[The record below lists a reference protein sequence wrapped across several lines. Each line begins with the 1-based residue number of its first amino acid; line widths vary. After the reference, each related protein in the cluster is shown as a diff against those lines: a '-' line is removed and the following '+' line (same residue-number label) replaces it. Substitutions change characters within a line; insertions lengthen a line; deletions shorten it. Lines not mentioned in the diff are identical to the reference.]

1 MLLMI
6 ACGALLVVGL
16 ALTTMWSG
24 ERLVEPPAP
33 SALVTARTATPE
45 PAKRMPRHLAGL
57 RVYVWWATVFTVLGT
72 ASGLLITGAGGRLIM
87 RLLAETSP
95 EATGSITEAFARVG
109 DITVEGTTAYLVFG
123 ALPAAFASAALYL
136 LVAPWLPPGRLG
148 GPAFG
153 ALLLVT
159 VAPFVEPLR
168 TSNFDFAILG
178 PGWLAV
184 LLFAALAVLQGAF
197 LAALAGRL
205 SRGLPLLTRDR
216 WLGPVSP
223 LLAAVVLVPV
233 GVVLAVGAL
242 VAFVF
247 PRALPW
253 ILAVRASGAGVMTG
267 RILLAIAVVAALPA
281 FIGTVVTI
289 GQR

>member
-6 ACGALLVVGL
+6 VCGVLLIGGV
-16 ALTTMWSG
+16 ALTAMWSG

-33 SALVTARTATPE
+33 SALLTARTATPE

-72 ASGLLITGAGGRLIM
+72 VSGLMITGAGGRLIM

-95 EATGSITEAFARVG
+95 EATGSITEALARVG
-109 DITVEGTTAYLVFG
+109 DITLDGTVSYLIFG
-123 ALPAAFASAALYL
+123 ALPSAFASAALYL

-148 GPAFG
+148 GPTFG

-168 TSNFDFAILG
+168 TSNFDFAIVG
-178 PGWLAV
+178 PGWLAL

-205 SRGLPLLTRDR
+205 SRSLPLLTRDR
-216 WLGPVSP
+216 WLVPVSP

-242 VAFVF
+242 VAFMF

-253 ILAVRASGAGVMTG
+253 ILAARASRPGVLAG
-267 RILLAIAVVAALPA
+267 RILLAVAVIVSLPA
-281 FIGTVVTI
+281 FIGAVVTI

>member
-1 MLLMI
+1 MLLMFV
-6 ACGALLVVGL
+6 CGVLLIGGVV
-16 ALTTMWSG
+16 LTVVWSG

-33 SALVTARTATPE
+33 QAIARARAPGSGRGQ
-45 PAKRMPRHLAGL
+45 RMPRHLAGL
-57 RVYVWWATVFTVLGT
+57 QVYAWWATVFTVLGT
-72 ASGLLITGAGGRLIM
+72 ASSIVITGAGGRLIM

-95 EATGSITEAFARVG
+95 EATGRVTEAFARVG
-109 DITVEGTTAYLVFG
+109 DITIEGTFAYLVFG
-123 ALPAAFASAALYL
+123 ALPAAFASALLYL
-136 LVAPWLPPGRLG
+136 LVAPWLPPGRLA
-148 GPAFG
+148 GPTYG
-153 ALLLVT
+153 LLLLVT

-168 TSNFDFAILG
+168 ASNVDFAIVG
-178 PGWLAV
+178 PGWLAL

-205 SRGLPLLTRDR
+205 SRSLPLITRER

-233 GVVLAVGAL
+233 AVVLAVGA
-242 VAFVF
+242 VVTFIF

-253 ILAVRASGAGVMTG
+253 VLAARASRPGIVTG

-281 FIGTVVTI
+281 FLATVVTI
-289 GQR
+289 VQR

>member
-1 MLLMI
+1 MLLI
-6 ACGALLVVGL
+6 IVCGALLVVGL
-16 ALTTMWSG
+16 ALTAMWSG

-33 SALVTARTATPE
+33 SALVTARTATTE

-57 RVYVWWATVFTVLGT
+57 KVYVWWATVFTVLGT
-72 ASGLLITGAGGRLIM
+72 VSGLVITGAGGRLIM

-95 EATGSITEAFARVG
+95 QATGSITEAFARVG
-109 DITVEGTTAYLVFG
+109 DITLDGTVSYLIFG
-123 ALPAAFASAALYL
+123 ALPAAFASAAVYL

-148 GPAFG
+148 GPTFG

-168 TSNFDFAILG
+168 TSNFDFAIVG
-178 PGWLAV
+178 PGWLTL

-205 SRGLPLLTRDR
+205 SRSLPLLTRDR
-216 WLGPVSP
+216 WLVPVSP

-242 VAFVF
+242 VAFMF

-253 ILAVRASGAGVMTG
+253 ILAARASRPGVLVG
-267 RILLAIAVVAALPA
+267 RILLAVAVIVSLPA
-281 FIGTVVTI
+281 FIGAVVTI